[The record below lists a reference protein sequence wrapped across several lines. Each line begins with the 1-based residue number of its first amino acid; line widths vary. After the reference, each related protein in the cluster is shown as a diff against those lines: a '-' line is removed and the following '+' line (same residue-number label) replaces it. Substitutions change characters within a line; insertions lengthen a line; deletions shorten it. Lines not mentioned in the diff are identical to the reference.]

1 MGQKD
6 STFVERF
13 EHYGPTCPRKIAR
26 DGRFEKS
33 METVKNKDSIRKKET
48 FPEEEKGIV
57 VKGCPFL

>member
-13 EHYGPTCPRKIAR
+13 EHYGPTCPRKIAWQ
-26 DGRFEKS
+26 GLFEKS
-33 METVKNKDSIRKKET
+33 IETVKNRESIRKKQT
-48 FPEEEKGIV
+48 FTEDGKGIV